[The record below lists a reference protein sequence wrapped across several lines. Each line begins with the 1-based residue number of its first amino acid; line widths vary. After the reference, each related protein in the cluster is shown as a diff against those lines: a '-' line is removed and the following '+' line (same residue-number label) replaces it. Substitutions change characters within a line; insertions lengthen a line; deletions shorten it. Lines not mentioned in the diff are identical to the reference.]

1 MFFIKLF
8 SLNENHYCFY
18 IFLHFTAEQD
28 SVPVPFLQVTTLVV
42 LPPSLYPYR
51 QTLRRTISPWPH
63 WCHSHSWYG
72 PGIYLKMSV
81 SPPPVSVCA
90 RRGGDRARKTAR
102 REGAAEH
109 CSADKWMHHW
119 WLSQQP
125 TPSLAYCLHQL
136 CLRRNN
142 MHAVNT
148 YTHTVNMPLAWSKT
162 LRAFFFFT
170 DQIINVRFSYRWSW
184 KLTGLTQFLNRFTI
198 TCIQINMTFISD
210 CFWGAAFIAIY
221 SK

>member
-1 MFFIKLF
+1 MREYISHESDGSHCFILEIDSNLSSFTFIYIKKITMFFIKLF
-8 SLNENHYCFY
+8 SLNESLFLYFPRFSSISQLSRILSLLPFFASHKACYLASLLLLVSPNHLTHD
-18 IFLHFTAEQD
+18 IPT
-28 SVPVPFLQVTTLVV
+28 
-42 LPPSLYPYR
+42 R
-51 QTLRRTISPWPH
+51 PH
-63 WCHSHSWYG
+63 RWHSNSWYR

-90 RRGGDRARKTAR
+90 RRGGDRAGKTAR

-148 YTHTVNMPLAWSKT
+148 YTHALNMPLAWSKT
-162 LRAFFFFT
+162 HRAFHWP
-170 DQIINVRFSYRWSW
+170 NY
-184 KLTGLTQFLNRFTI
+184 KCAL
-198 TCIQINMTFISD
+198 
-210 CFWGAAFIAIY
+210 
-221 SK
+221 